1 MITKDTSLNSELFKK
16 ANTLLGYD
24 ETDSRYINHI
34 DEYFLNL
41 GFIKEKL
48 QEQNL
53 NDISYFML
61 PIDEPLFEINANTR
75 SITIPDAFKT
85 GISVQGDEV
94 AETIFFSIDRYYDT
108 TDFYD
113 DYIIPVIQ
121 WKYADE
127 TGINAYHLSAT
138 TGKVVM
144 IDESSKTG
152 GTIKVV
158 FGWPI
163 SSEVTSRAANIQFSV
178 RFYTMVDND
187 SGEVI
192 TNLEQYADGR
202 LEYSFSTLNAMTK
215 INPSLAVNMNEVT
228 FIDNKNSLIWQRMR
242 NSKPADLNL
251 QAINPI
257 IEYFDPKAGTFAD
270 LDETGYL
277 TLKVK
282 PIYPSG
288 TVATRIGQQ
297 IYEIWRIDQNDNEK
311 LYASGTAA
319 SIYDIINDGEEGFDI
334 DYIPVPKSEKERNS
348 TDLYFK
354 QVTLEDGSIDYQI
367 YDEKEL
373 IDGLFKRVQT
383 YKIDTAGKYYVNI
396 INKINDTNK
405 ANNMTKPFEIALPIN
420 PIVGESNEDKY
431 DNYILRF
438 VVDDEGIETPEV
450 IPVTLTLSAVDRDE
464 GSALTYNWYR
474 SENEN
479 GENKVLLTEVPQKN
493 VAFNVNEKGFYYLEA
508 INFRNNAEAKVM
520 SSRGIRVTYPATK
533 PLGEHS
539 DEKPLYLV
547 DGYPLSQR
555 QLNDQIISYT
565 TTLRLTPRAERSDY
579 FIYEWYKESNP
590 NVVIGR
596 SDELSF
602 TNSDIDSKVYC
613 MIKSIYNGNESEPLE
628 TVHFTIAMIK

>member
-1 MITKDTSLNSELFKK
+1 MITKDTSLNSELFKR
-16 ANTLLGYD
+16 ANSLLGYD
-24 ETDSRYINHI
+24 ESNPKYINHI
-34 DEYFLNL
+34 DEYFQNL
-41 GFIKEKL
+41 GSIKEKL

-94 AETIFFSIDRYYDT
+94 AETIFFSIDRYFDT

-127 TGINAYHLSAT
+127 SGVGAYHLSAA
-138 TGKVVM
+138 TGKIVL

-163 SSEVTSRAANIQFSV
+163 SSEVTARATNIQFSV
-178 RFYTMVDND
+178 RFYTIVDD
-187 SGEVI
+187 KGELI
-192 TNLEQYADGR
+192 TEWEKYSDGQ
-202 LEYSFSTLNAMTK
+202 LEYSFSTLNAVTK
-215 INPSLAVNMNEVT
+215 INPSLDVKMNEGA
-228 FIDNKNSLIWQRMR
+228 FSYDNKNHLIWQRMR

-297 IYEIWRIDQNDNEK
+297 IYEIWRIDQNNNEE

-354 QVTLEDGSIDYQI
+354 QVTLEDGSIDYQV

-405 ANNMTKPFEIALPIN
+405 ANNMTKPFEIALPTN

-450 IPVTLTLSAVDRDE
+450 IPVTLTLSAIDTDE
-464 GSALTYNWYR
+464 GSTLTYNWYR

-479 GENKVLLTEVPQKN
+479 GENKILLTNIPQEVI
-493 VAFNVNEKGFYYLEA
+493 AFNVNQPGYYYLEA
-508 INFRNNAEAKVM
+508 INYRNNAEAKVL
-520 SSRGIRVTYPATK
+520 SKNGIRVTYPATTPYQIK
-533 PLGEHS
+533 
-539 DEKPLYLV
+539 YLINN
-547 DGYPLSQR
+547 YPMSEQ
-555 QLNDQIISYT
+555 QLNDKVINHT
-565 TTLRLTPRAERSDY
+565 TVLKLNPEAERAEINNGFR
-579 FIYEWYKESNP
+579 YEWYKEGSSA
-590 NVVIGR
+590 VIGTKQ
-596 SDELSF
+596 ELSF
-602 TNSDIDSKVYC
+602 MNENISDIVYCKVY
-613 MIKSIYNGNESEPLE
+613 SIYNGDESAPFE
-628 TVHFTIAMIK
+628 TVHFTII

>member
-1 MITKDTSLNSELFKK
+1 MITKDTSLNSELFKR
-16 ANTLLGYD
+16 ANSLLGYD
-24 ETDSRYINHI
+24 ESDPKYINHI
-34 DEYFLNL
+34 DEYFQNL
-41 GFIKEKL
+41 GSIKEKL

-94 AETIFFSIDRYYDT
+94 AETIFFSIDRYFDT

-127 TGINAYHLSAT
+127 SGVGAYHLSAA
-138 TGKVVM
+138 TGKIVL

-152 GTIKVV
+152 GTVKVV

-163 SSEVTSRAANIQFSV
+163 SSEVTARATNIQFSV
-178 RFYTMVDND
+178 RFYTIVDD
-187 SGEVI
+187 KGELI
-192 TNLEQYADGR
+192 TEWEKYSDGQ
-202 LEYSFSTLNAMTK
+202 LEYSFSTLNAVTK
-215 INPSLAVNMNEVT
+215 INPSLDVKMNEGA
-228 FIDNKNSLIWQRMR
+228 FSYDNKNHLIWQRMR

-297 IYEIWRIDQNDNEK
+297 IYEIWRIDQNNNEE

-354 QVTLEDGSIDYQI
+354 QVTLEDGSIDYQV

-373 IDGLFKRVQT
+373 IEGLFKRVQT

-405 ANNMTKPFEIALPIN
+405 ANNMTKPFEIALPTN

-438 VVDDEGIETPEV
+438 VVDDEGIDTPEI
-450 IPVTLTLSAVDRDE
+450 IPVTLTLSAVDTDE
-464 GSALTYNWYR
+464 GSTLTYNWYR

-479 GENKVLLTEVPQKN
+479 GENKVLLTEVPQEN
-493 VAFNVNEKGFYYLEA
+493 VAFNVNQPGYYYLEA
-508 INFRNNAEAKVM
+508 INYRNNAEAKVL
-520 SSRGIRVTYPATK
+520 SKNGIRVTYPATTVDNV
-533 PLGEHS
+533 S
-539 DEKPLYLV
+539 YLIN
-547 DGYPLSQR
+547 GYPMSAQ
-555 QLNDQIISYT
+555 QLNDKAVSHT
-565 TTLRLTPRAERSDY
+565 TVLKLNPFAERSDT
-579 FIYEWYKESNP
+579 FRYEWYKEEKPS
-590 NVVIGR
+590 VVI
-596 SDELSF
+596 STNNELSF
-602 TNSDIDSKVYC
+602 TTADITSVVYC
-613 MIKSIYNGNESEPLE
+613 KIYSIYNGNESIPFE
-628 TVHFTIAMIK
+628 TVHFTIG

>member
-1 MITKDTSLNSELFKK
+1 MITKDTSLNSELFKR
-16 ANTLLGYD
+16 ANSLLGYD
-24 ETDSRYINHI
+24 ESNPKYINHI
-34 DEYFLNL
+34 DEYFQNL
-41 GFIKEKL
+41 GSIKEKL

-94 AETIFFSIDRYYDT
+94 AETIFFSIDRYFDT

-127 TGINAYHLSAT
+127 SGVGAYHLSAA
-138 TGKVVM
+138 TGKIVL

-163 SSEVTSRAANIQFSV
+163 SSEVTARATNIQFSV
-178 RFYTMVDND
+178 RFYTIVDD
-187 SGEVI
+187 KGELI
-192 TNLEQYADGR
+192 TEWEKYSDGQ
-202 LEYSFSTLNAMTK
+202 LEYSFSTLNAVTK
-215 INPSLAVNMNEVT
+215 INPSLDVKMNEGA
-228 FIDNKNSLIWQRMR
+228 FSYDNKNHLIWQRMR

-270 LDETGYL
+270 LYETGYL

-297 IYEIWRIDQNDNEK
+297 IYEIWRIDQNNNEE
-311 LYASGTAA
+311 LYASGIAA

-334 DYIPVPKSEKERNS
+334 DYIPVLKSEKERNS

-354 QVTLEDGSIDYQI
+354 QVTLEDGSIDYQV

-373 IDGLFKRVQT
+373 IEGLFKRVQT

-405 ANNMTKPFEIALPIN
+405 ANNMTKPFEIALPTN

-450 IPVTLTLSAVDRDE
+450 TPITLTLSAIDTDG
-464 GSALTYNWYR
+464 GSPLTYQWFR
-474 SENEN
+474 SDKDNDS
-479 GENKVLLTEVPQKN
+479 KPVLLEGKTT
-493 VAFNVNEKGFYYLEA
+493 ATISVNEMGYYYLEA
-508 INFRNNAEAKVM
+508 TNHRNKAPAPIM
-520 SSRGIRVTYPATK
+520 SKRGIRVTYPATTANNVK
-533 PLGEHS
+533 YMVDLWTMPS
-539 DEKPLYLV
+539 D
-547 DGYPLSQR
+547 
-555 QLNDQIISYT
+555 QLAAASIKYT
-565 TTLRLTPRAERSDY
+565 TTLKLEPSAERSDT
-579 FIYEWYKESNP
+579 FRYEWYKEGSS
-590 NVVIGR
+590 VVIGTN
-596 SDELSF
+596 DELSF
-602 TNSDIDSKVYC
+602 TNADLASVVYC
-613 MIKSIYNGNESEPLE
+613 KIYSIYNGDESIPFE
-628 TVHFTIAMIK
+628 TIHFTVI

>member
-1 MITKDTSLNSELFKK
+1 MITKDTSLNSELFKR
-16 ANTLLGYD
+16 ANSLLGYD
-24 ETDSRYINHI
+24 ESNPKYINHI
-34 DEYFLNL
+34 DEYFQNL
-41 GFIKEKL
+41 GSIKEKL

-94 AETIFFSIDRYYDT
+94 AETIFFSIDRYFDT

-127 TGINAYHLSAT
+127 SGVGAYHLSAA
-138 TGKVVM
+138 TGKIVL

-163 SSEVTSRAANIQFSV
+163 SSEVTARATNIQFSV
-178 RFYTMVDND
+178 RFYTIVDD
-187 SGEVI
+187 KGELI
-192 TNLEQYADGR
+192 TEWEKYSDGQ
-202 LEYSFSTLNAMTK
+202 LEYSFSTLNAVTK
-215 INPSLAVNMNEVT
+215 INPSLDVKMNEGA
-228 FIDNKNSLIWQRMR
+228 FSYDNKNHLIWQRMR

-297 IYEIWRIDQNDNEK
+297 IYEIWRIDQNNNEE

-354 QVTLEDGSIDYQI
+354 QVTLEDGSIDYQV

-373 IDGLFKRVQT
+373 IEGLFKRVQT

-405 ANNMTKPFEIALPIN
+405 ANNMTKPFEIALPTN

-450 IPVTLTLSAVDRDE
+450 IPVTLTLSAIDTDG
-464 GSALTYNWYR
+464 GSPLTYQWFR
-474 SENEN
+474 SDKDNDS
-479 GENKVLLTEVPQKN
+479 KPVLLEGKTTPTIS
-493 VAFNVNEKGFYYLEA
+493 VNEMGYYYLEA
-508 INFRNNAEAKVM
+508 TNHRNKAPAPIM
-520 SSRGIRVTYPATK
+520 SKKGIRVTYPATTANSVK
-533 PLGEHS
+533 YMVDLWTMPS
-539 DEKPLYLV
+539 D
-547 DGYPLSQR
+547 
-555 QLNDQIISYT
+555 QLAAASVKYT
-565 TTLRLTPRAERSDY
+565 TTLKLEPSAERSDM
-579 FIYEWYKESNP
+579 FRYEWYKEGSS
-590 NVVIGR
+590 VVIGTN
-596 SDELSF
+596 DELSF
-602 TNSDIDSKVYC
+602 TNADVTSVVYC
-613 MIKSIYNGNESEPLE
+613 KIYSIYNGDESIPFE
-628 TVHFTIAMIK
+628 TIHFTVI

>member
-1 MITKDTSLNSELFKK
+1 MITKDTSLNSELFKR
-16 ANTLLGYD
+16 ANSLLGYN
-24 ETDSRYINHI
+24 ESNPKYINHI
-34 DEYFLNL
+34 DEYFQNL
-41 GFIKEKL
+41 GSIKEKL

-94 AETIFFSIDRYYDT
+94 AETIFFSIDRYFDT

-127 TGINAYHLSAT
+127 SGVGAYHLSAA
-138 TGKVVM
+138 TGKIVL

-163 SSEVTSRAANIQFSV
+163 SSEVTARATNIQFSV
-178 RFYTMVDND
+178 RFYTIVDD
-187 SGEVI
+187 KGELI
-192 TNLEQYADGR
+192 TEWEKYSDGQ
-202 LEYSFSTLNAMTK
+202 LEYSFSTLNAVTK
-215 INPSLAVNMNEVT
+215 INPSLDVKMNEGA
-228 FIDNKNSLIWQRMR
+228 FSYDNKNHLIWQRMR

-297 IYEIWRIDQNDNEK
+297 IYEIWRIDQNNNEE

-319 SIYDIINDGEEGFDI
+319 SIYDIINDGEEGIDI

-354 QVTLEDGSIDYQI
+354 QVTLEDGSIDYQV

-405 ANNMTKPFEIALPIN
+405 ANNMTKPFEIALPTN

-431 DNYILRF
+431 NNYILRF

-450 IPVTLTLSAVDRDE
+450 IPVTLTLSAVDTDE
-464 GSALTYNWYR
+464 GSTLTYNWYR

-479 GENKVLLTEVPQKN
+479 GENKVLLTEVPQEN
-493 VAFNVNEKGFYYLEA
+493 VAFNVNQPGYYYLEA
-508 INFRNNAEAKVM
+508 INYRNNAEAKVL
-520 SSRGIRVTYPATK
+520 SKNGIRVTYPATI
-533 PLGEHS
+533 PSQVE
-539 DEKPLYLV
+539 YLINN
-547 DGYPLSQR
+547 YPMSEQ
-555 QLNDQIISYT
+555 QLNDKAVSHT
-565 TTLRLTPRAERSDY
+565 TVLKFNPFAERSDT
-579 FIYEWYKESNP
+579 FRYEWYKEEKPS
-590 NVVIGR
+590 VVI
-596 SDELSF
+596 STNNELSF
-602 TNSDIDSKVYC
+602 TTADITSVVYC
-613 MIKSIYNGNESEPLE
+613 KIYSIYNGNESIPFE
-628 TVHFTIAMIK
+628 TVHFTIG

>member
-1 MITKDTSLNSELFKK
+1 MITKDTSLNSELFKR
-16 ANTLLGYD
+16 ANSLLGYD
-24 ETDSRYINHI
+24 ESNPKYINHI
-34 DEYFLNL
+34 DEYFQNL
-41 GFIKEKL
+41 GSIKEKL

-94 AETIFFSIDRYYDT
+94 AETIFFSIDRYFDT

-127 TGINAYHLSAT
+127 SGVGAYHLSAA
-138 TGKVVM
+138 TGKIVL

-163 SSEVTSRAANIQFSV
+163 SSEVTARATNIQFSV
-178 RFYTMVDND
+178 RFYTIVDD
-187 SGEVI
+187 KGELI
-192 TNLEQYADGR
+192 TEWEKYSDGQ
-202 LEYSFSTLNAMTK
+202 LEYSFSTLNAVTK
-215 INPSLAVNMNEVT
+215 INPSLDVKMNEGT
-228 FIDNKNSLIWQRMR
+228 FSYDNKNHLIWQRMR

-297 IYEIWRIDQNDNEK
+297 IYEIWRIDQNDNEE

-319 SIYDIINDGEEGFDI
+319 SIYDIINDGEEGFDV

-354 QVTLEDGSIDYQI
+354 QVTLEDGSIDYQV

-405 ANNMTKPFEIALPIN
+405 ANNMTKPFEIALPTN
-420 PIVGESNEDKY
+420 PIVGESKDDKY

-438 VVDDEGIETPEV
+438 VVDDDGIETPEV
-450 IPVTLTLSAVDRDE
+450 VPVTLTLSAIDTDE
-464 GSALTYNWYR
+464 GSTLTYNWYR

-479 GENKVLLTEVPQKN
+479 GENKVLLTNTPQE
-493 VAFNVNEKGFYYLEA
+493 AISFNVNQPGYYYLEA
-508 INFRNNAEAKVM
+508 INYRNNAEAKVL
-520 SSRGIRVTYPATK
+520 SKNGIRVTYPATI
-533 PLGEHS
+533 PSQVE
-539 DEKPLYLV
+539 YLINN
-547 DGYPLSQR
+547 YPMSEQ
-555 QLNDQIISYT
+555 QLNDKVINHT
-565 TTLRLTPRAERSDY
+565 TILKLNPNAERAEINNGFR
-579 FIYEWYKESNP
+579 YEWYKEGSSA
-590 NVVIGR
+590 VIGTKQ
-596 SDELSF
+596 ELSF
-602 TNSDIDSKVYC
+602 MNENISDIVYCKVY
-613 MIKSIYNGNESEPLE
+613 SIYNGDESAPFE
-628 TVHFTIAMIK
+628 TVHFTII

>member
-1 MITKDTSLNSELFKK
+1 MITKDTSLNSELFKR
-16 ANTLLGYD
+16 ANSLLGYD
-24 ETDSRYINHI
+24 ESNPKYINHI
-34 DEYFLNL
+34 DEYFQNL
-41 GFIKEKL
+41 GSIKEKL

-94 AETIFFSIDRYYDT
+94 AETIFFSIDRYFDT

-127 TGINAYHLSAT
+127 TGVGAYHLSAA
-138 TGKVVM
+138 TGKIVM
-144 IDESSKTG
+144 VDESSKTG

-163 SSEVTSRAANIQFSV
+163 SSEVTARATNIQFSV
-178 RFYTMVDND
+178 RFYTIVND
-187 SGEVI
+187 KGELI
-192 TNLEQYADGR
+192 TEWEKYSDGQ
-202 LEYSFSTLNAMTK
+202 LEYSFSTLNAVTK
-215 INPSLAVNMNEVT
+215 INPSLDVKMNEGA
-228 FIDNKNSLIWQRMR
+228 FSYDNKNHLIWQRMR

-297 IYEIWRIDQNDNEK
+297 IYEIWRIDQNNNEK

-405 ANNMTKPFEIALPIN
+405 ANNMTKPFEIALPTN
-420 PIVGESNEDKY
+420 PVVGESKDDKY

-438 VVDDEGIETPEV
+438 VVDDDGIETPEV
-450 IPVTLTLSAVDRDE
+450 IPVTLTLSAVDTDE
-464 GSALTYNWYR
+464 GSTLTYNWYR

-479 GENKVLLTEVPQKN
+479 GENKVLLTNIPQEVI
-493 VAFNVNEKGFYYLEA
+493 AFNVNQPGYYYLEA
-508 INFRNNAEAKVM
+508 INYRNNAEAKVL
-520 SSRGIRVTYPATK
+520 SKNGIRVTYPATI
-533 PLGEHS
+533 PSQVE
-539 DEKPLYLV
+539 YLINN
-547 DGYPLSQR
+547 YPMSEQ
-555 QLNDQIISYT
+555 QLNDKVVNHT
-565 TTLRLTPRAERSDY
+565 TILKLNPNAERAEINNGFR
-579 FIYEWYKESNP
+579 YEWYKEGSSA
-590 NVVIGR
+590 VIGTKQ
-596 SDELSF
+596 ELSF
-602 TNSDIDSKVYC
+602 MNENISDIVYCKVY
-613 MIKSIYNGNESEPLE
+613 STYNGDESAPFE
-628 TVHFTIAMIK
+628 TVHFTII

>member
-1 MITKDTSLNSELFKK
+1 MITKDTSLNSELFKR
-16 ANTLLGYD
+16 ANSLLGYD
-24 ETDSRYINHI
+24 ENNPKYINHI
-34 DEYFLNL
+34 DEYFQNL
-41 GFIKEKL
+41 GSIKEKL

-94 AETIFFSIDRYYDT
+94 AETIFFSIDRYFDT

-127 TGINAYHLSAT
+127 SGVGAYHLSAA
-138 TGKVVM
+138 TGKIVL

-163 SSEVTSRAANIQFSV
+163 SSEVTARATNIQFSV
-178 RFYTMVDND
+178 RFYTIVDD
-187 SGEVI
+187 KGELI
-192 TNLEQYADGR
+192 TEWEKYSDGQ
-202 LEYSFSTLNAMTK
+202 LEYSFSTLNAVTK
-215 INPSLAVNMNEVT
+215 INPSLDVKMNEGA
-228 FIDNKNSLIWQRMR
+228 FSYDNKNHLIWQRMR

-297 IYEIWRIDQNDNEK
+297 IYEIWRIDQNNNEE

-354 QVTLEDGSIDYQI
+354 QVTLEDGSIDYQV

-405 ANNMTKPFEIALPIN
+405 ANNMTKPFEIALPTN

-450 IPVTLTLSAVDRDE
+450 IPVTLTLSAIDTDG
-464 GSALTYNWYR
+464 GSPLTYQWFR
-474 SENEN
+474 SDKDNDS
-479 GENKVLLTEVPQKN
+479 KPVLLEGKTT
-493 VAFNVNEKGFYYLEA
+493 AAISVNEMGYYYLEA
-508 INFRNNAEAKVM
+508 TNHRNKAPAPIM
-520 SSRGIRVTYPATK
+520 SKKGIRVTYPATTANSVK
-533 PLGEHS
+533 
-539 DEKPLYLV
+539 YMV
-547 DGYPLSQR
+547 DLWTMPPD
-555 QLNDQIISYT
+555 QLAAASVKYT
-565 TTLRLTPRAERSDY
+565 TTLKLEPSAERSDM
-579 FIYEWYKESNP
+579 FRYEWYKEGSS
-590 NVVIGR
+590 VVIGTN
-596 SDELSF
+596 DELSF
-602 TNSDIDSKVYC
+602 TNADLASVVYC
-613 MIKSIYNGNESEPLE
+613 KIYSIYNGDESIPFE
-628 TVHFTIAMIK
+628 TIHFTVI

>member
-16 ANTLLGYD
+16 ANALLGYD

-41 GFIKEKL
+41 GFIKNKL

-75 SITIPDAFKT
+75 SIAIPDAFKT

-152 GTIKVV
+152 GTVKVV

-163 SSEVTSRAANIQFSV
+163 SSEVTSRATNIQFSV
-178 RFYTMVDND
+178 RFYTMVDSD

-228 FIDNKNSLIWQRMR
+228 FIDNKNHLIWQRMR

-277 TLKVK
+277 TLKVN

-297 IYEIWRIDQNDNEK
+297 IYEIWRIDQNDNEE
-311 LYASGTAA
+311 LYASGIAA

-334 DYIPVPKSEKERNS
+334 DYIPVPKTEKERNS

-373 IDGLFKRVQT
+373 IEGLFKRVQT

-405 ANNMTKPFEIALPIN
+405 ANNMTKPFEIALPTN

-450 IPVTLTLSAVDRDE
+450 IPVTLTLSAIDTDE
-464 GSALTYNWYR
+464 GSTLTYNWYR

-479 GENKVLLTEVPQKN
+479 GENKVLLTNIPQEVI
-493 VAFNVNEKGFYYLEA
+493 AFNVNQPGYYYLEA
-508 INFRNNAEAKVM
+508 INYRNNAEAKVL
-520 SSRGIRVTYPATK
+520 SKNGIRVTYPATTPYQIK
-533 PLGEHS
+533 
-539 DEKPLYLV
+539 YLINN
-547 DGYPLSQR
+547 YPMSEQ
-555 QLNDQIISYT
+555 QLNDKVINHT
-565 TTLRLTPRAERSDY
+565 TILKLNPNAERAEINNGFR
-579 FIYEWYKESNP
+579 YEWYKEGSSA
-590 NVVIGR
+590 VIGTKQ
-596 SDELSF
+596 ELSF
-602 TNSDIDSKVYC
+602 MNENISDIVYCKVY
-613 MIKSIYNGNESEPLE
+613 SIYNGDESAPFE
-628 TVHFTIAMIK
+628 TVHFTII

>member
-1 MITKDTSLNSELFKK
+1 MITKDTSLNSELFKR
-16 ANTLLGYD
+16 ANSLLGYD
-24 ETDSRYINHI
+24 ESNPKYINHI
-34 DEYFLNL
+34 DEYFQNL
-41 GFIKEKL
+41 GSIKEKL

-75 SITIPDAFKT
+75 LIKIPDEFKT

-144 IDESSKTG
+144 IDESSTTG

-297 IYEIWRIDQNDNEK
+297 IYEIWRIDQNNNEE

-334 DYIPVPKSEKERNS
+334 DYIPIPKSEKERNS

-354 QVTLEDGSIDYQI
+354 QVTLEDGNIDYQV

-405 ANNMTKPFEIALPIN
+405 ANNMTKPFEIALPTN

-438 VVDDEGIETPEV
+438 VVDDEGIDTPEI
-450 IPVTLTLSAVDRDE
+450 IPVTLTLSAVDTDE
-464 GSALTYNWYR
+464 GSTLTYNWYR

-479 GENKVLLTEVPQKN
+479 GENKVLLTEVPQEN
-493 VAFNVNEKGFYYLEA
+493 VAFNVNQPGYYYLEA
-508 INFRNNAEAKVM
+508 INYRNNAEAKVL
-520 SSRGIRVTYPATK
+520 SKNGIRVTYPATTVDNV
-533 PLGEHS
+533 S
-539 DEKPLYLV
+539 YLIN
-547 DGYPLSQR
+547 GYPMSAQ
-555 QLNDQIISYT
+555 QLNDKAVSHT
-565 TTLRLTPRAERSDY
+565 TVLKLNPFAERSDT
-579 FIYEWYKESNP
+579 FRYEWYKEEKP
-590 NVVIGR
+590 NVVI
-596 SDELSF
+596 STNNELSF
-602 TNSDIDSKVYC
+602 TTADITSVVYC
-613 MIKSIYNGNESEPLE
+613 KIYSIYNGNESIPFE
-628 TVHFTIAMIK
+628 TVHFTIG

>member
-1 MITKDTSLNSELFKK
+1 MITKDTSLNSELFKR
-16 ANTLLGYD
+16 ANSLLGYD
-24 ETDSRYINHI
+24 ESNPKYINHI
-34 DEYFLNL
+34 DEYFQNL
-41 GFIKEKL
+41 GSIKEKL

-94 AETIFFSIDRYYDT
+94 AETIFFSIDRYFDT

-127 TGINAYHLSAT
+127 SGVGAYHLSAA
-138 TGKVVM
+138 TGKIVL

-163 SSEVTSRAANIQFSV
+163 SSEVTARATNIQFSV
-178 RFYTMVDND
+178 RFYTIVDD
-187 SGEVI
+187 KGELI
-192 TNLEQYADGR
+192 TEWEKYSDGQ
-202 LEYSFSTLNAMTK
+202 LEYSFSTLNAVTK
-215 INPSLAVNMNEVT
+215 INPSLDVKMNEGA
-228 FIDNKNSLIWQRMR
+228 FSYDNKNHLIWQRMR
-242 NSKPADLNL
+242 NSKPTDLNL

-297 IYEIWRIDQNDNEK
+297 IYEIWRIDQNNNEE

-354 QVTLEDGSIDYQI
+354 QVTLEDGSIDYQV

-405 ANNMTKPFEIALPIN
+405 ANNMTKPFEIALPTN

-450 IPVTLTLSAVDRDE
+450 IPVTLTLSAIDTDE
-464 GSALTYNWYR
+464 GSTLTYNWYR

-479 GENKVLLTEVPQKN
+479 GENKVLLTNIPQEVI
-493 VAFNVNEKGFYYLEA
+493 AFNVNQPGYYYLEA
-508 INFRNNAEAKVM
+508 INYRNNAEAKVL
-520 SSRGIRVTYPATK
+520 SKNGIRVTYPATI
-533 PLGEHS
+533 PSQVE
-539 DEKPLYLV
+539 YLINN
-547 DGYPLSQR
+547 YPMSEQ
-555 QLNDQIISYT
+555 QLNDKVINHT
-565 TTLRLTPRAERSDY
+565 TILKLNPNAERAEINNGFR
-579 FIYEWYKESNP
+579 YEWYKEGSSA
-590 NVVIGR
+590 VIGTKQ
-596 SDELSF
+596 ELSF
-602 TNSDIDSKVYC
+602 MNENISDIVYCKVY
-613 MIKSIYNGNESEPLE
+613 SIYNGDESAPFE
-628 TVHFTIAMIK
+628 TVHFTII

>member
-1 MITKDTSLNSELFKK
+1 MITKDTSLNSELFKR
-16 ANTLLGYD
+16 ANSLLGYD
-24 ETDSRYINHI
+24 ESNPKYINHI
-34 DEYFLNL
+34 DEYFQNL
-41 GFIKEKL
+41 GSIKEKL

-94 AETIFFSIDRYYDT
+94 AETIFFSIDRYFDT

-127 TGINAYHLSAT
+127 SGVGAYHLSAA
-138 TGKVVM
+138 TGKIVLV
-144 IDESSKTG
+144 DESSKTG

-163 SSEVTSRAANIQFSV
+163 SSEVTARATNIQFSV
-178 RFYTMVDND
+178 RFYTIVDD
-187 SGEVI
+187 KGELI
-192 TNLEQYADGR
+192 TEWEKYSDGQ
-202 LEYSFSTLNAMTK
+202 LEYSFSTLNAVTK
-215 INPSLAVNMNEVT
+215 INPSLDVKMNEGA
-228 FIDNKNSLIWQRMR
+228 FSYDNKNYLIWQRMR

-297 IYEIWRIDQNDNEK
+297 IYEIWRIDQNNNEE

-354 QVTLEDGSIDYQI
+354 QVTLEDGNIDYQV

-405 ANNMTKPFEIALPIN
+405 ANNMTKPFEIALPTN
-420 PIVGESNEDKY
+420 PIVGESNNDKY
-431 DNYILRF
+431 DNYILRY
-438 VVDDEGIETPEV
+438 VKDEEGIDTPEV
-450 IPVTLTLSAVDRDE
+450 IPVTLTLSTVDTDN
-464 GSALTYNWYR
+464 GTTLTYNWYR
-474 SENEN
+474 SENQS
-479 GENKVLLTEVPQKN
+479 GENKVLLTEVPQEN

-520 SSRGIRVTYPATK
+520 SGRGIRVTYPATTPNK
-533 PLGEHS
+533 VDYLING
-539 DEKPLYLV
+539 YLV
-547 DGYPLSQR
+547 DQDQLLKSKELGYKTELS
-555 QLNDQIISYT
+555 IE
-565 TTLRLTPRAERSDY
+565 PKSDRY
-579 FIYEWYKESNP
+579 DSFRYEWYKEGSSAILNTSNKIEFTQMDIG
-590 NVVIGR
+590 NVI
-596 SDELSF
+596 
-602 TNSDIDSKVYC
+602 YC
-613 MIKSIYNGNESEPLE
+613 IIRSIYNGDESAPFE
-628 TVHFTIAMIK
+628 TVHFTII

>member
-16 ANTLLGYD
+16 ANALLGYD

-41 GFIKEKL
+41 GSIKEKL

-61 PIDEPLFEINANTR
+61 PLDEPLFEINANTR
-75 SITIPDAFKT
+75 LIKIPDEFKT

-127 TGINAYHLSAT
+127 TGINAYHLSAA

-152 GTIKVV
+152 GTVKVV

-178 RFYTMVDND
+178 RFYTMIDND

-228 FIDNKNSLIWQRMR
+228 FIDNKNHLIWQRMR

-297 IYEIWRIDQNDNEK
+297 IYEIWRIDQNNNEE
-311 LYASGTAA
+311 LYASGIAA

-334 DYIPVPKSEKERNS
+334 DYIPVLKSEKERNS

-354 QVTLEDGSIDYQI
+354 QVTLEDGSIDYQV

-373 IDGLFKRVQT
+373 IEGLFKRVQT

-405 ANNMTKPFEIALPIN
+405 ASNMTKPFEIALPTN

-438 VVDDEGIETPEV
+438 VVDDEGVETPEV
-450 IPVTLTLSAVDRDE
+450 IPVTLTLSAIDTDG
-464 GSALTYNWYR
+464 GSIFTYNWYR

-479 GENKVLLTEVPQKN
+479 GENKVLLTKVPQEN
-493 VAFNVNEKGFYYLEA
+493 VAFNVDKKGFYYLEA

-520 SSRGIRVTYPATK
+520 SDRGIRVTYPATTPNNVNYLINGYSVNQDQLLESK
-533 PLGEHS
+533 ELGYKIEFS
-539 DEKPLYLV
+539 IEPESERYDEF
-547 DGYPLSQR
+547 R
-555 QLNDQIISYT
+555 
-565 TTLRLTPRAERSDY
+565 
-579 FIYEWYKESNP
+579 YEWYKEGSNAILNTSNKIEFTQTDIG
-590 NVVIGR
+590 NVI
-596 SDELSF
+596 
-602 TNSDIDSKVYC
+602 YC
-613 MIKSIYNGNESEPLE
+613 KIYSIYNLDESDPYE
-628 TVHFTIAMIK
+628 TAHFTIIG

>member
-1 MITKDTSLNSELFKK
+1 MITKDTSLNSELFKR
-16 ANTLLGYD
+16 ANSLLGYD
-24 ETDSRYINHI
+24 ESNPKYINHI
-34 DEYFLNL
+34 DEYFQNL
-41 GFIKEKL
+41 GSIKEKL

-94 AETIFFSIDRYYDT
+94 AETIFFSIDRYFDT

-127 TGINAYHLSAT
+127 SGVGAYHLSAA
-138 TGKVVM
+138 TGKIVLV
-144 IDESSKTG
+144 DESSKTG

-163 SSEVTSRAANIQFSV
+163 SSEVTARATNIQFSV
-178 RFYTMVDND
+178 RFYTIVDD
-187 SGEVI
+187 KGELI
-192 TNLEQYADGR
+192 TEWEKYSDGQ
-202 LEYSFSTLNAMTK
+202 LEYSFSTLNAVTK
-215 INPSLAVNMNEVT
+215 INPSLDVKMNEGA
-228 FIDNKNSLIWQRMR
+228 FSYDNKNYLIWQRMR

-297 IYEIWRIDQNDNEK
+297 IYEIWRIDQNNNEE

-354 QVTLEDGSIDYQI
+354 QVTLEDGSIDYQV

-405 ANNMTKPFEIALPIN
+405 ANNMTKSFEIALPTH

-431 DNYILRF
+431 TNYILRF
-438 VVDDEGIETPEV
+438 VVDDEGIDTPEI
-450 IPVTLTLSAVDRDE
+450 IPVTLTLSAVDTDD

-474 SENEN
+474 AENEN
-479 GENKVLLTEVPQKN
+479 GENKVLLTDTPQETIP
-493 VAFNVNEKGFYYLEA
+493 FNVNQPGYYYLEA
-508 INFRNNAEAKVM
+508 INYRNNAEVKVL
-520 SSRGIRVTYPATK
+520 SKNGIRVTYPATT
-533 PLGEHS
+533 PSQVE
-539 DEKPLYLV
+539 YLINN
-547 DGYPLSQR
+547 YPMSEQ
-555 QLNDQIISYT
+555 QLNDKVINHT
-565 TTLRLTPRAERSDY
+565 TILKLNPNAERAEINNGFR
-579 FIYEWYKESNP
+579 YEWYKEGSSA
-590 NVVIGR
+590 VIGTEQ
-596 SDELSF
+596 ELSF
-602 TNSDIDSKVYC
+602 MDENISDIVYCKVY
-613 MIKSIYNGNESEPLE
+613 SIYNGDESASFE
-628 TVHFTIAMIK
+628 TVHFTII

>member
-1 MITKDTSLNSELFKK
+1 MITKDTSLNSELFKR
-16 ANTLLGYD
+16 ANSLLGYN
-24 ETDSRYINHI
+24 ESNPKYINHI
-34 DEYFLNL
+34 DEYFQNL
-41 GFIKEKL
+41 GSIKEKL

-94 AETIFFSIDRYYDT
+94 AETIFFSIDRYFDT

-127 TGINAYHLSAT
+127 SGVGAYHLSAA
-138 TGKVVM
+138 TGKIVL

-163 SSEVTSRAANIQFSV
+163 SSEVTARATNIQFSV
-178 RFYTMVDND
+178 RFYTIIDD
-187 SGEVI
+187 KGELI
-192 TNLEQYADGR
+192 TEWEKYSDGQ
-202 LEYSFSTLNAMTK
+202 LEYSFSTLNAVTK
-215 INPSLAVNMNEVT
+215 INPSLDVKMNEGA
-228 FIDNKNSLIWQRMR
+228 FSYDNKNHLIWQRMR

-297 IYEIWRIDQNDNEK
+297 IYEIWRIDQNNNEE

-354 QVTLEDGSIDYQI
+354 QVTLEDGSIDYQV

-405 ANNMTKPFEIALPIN
+405 ANNMTKPFEIALPTN

-431 DNYILRF
+431 NNYILRF

-450 IPVTLTLSAVDRDE
+450 IPVTLTLSAVDTDE
-464 GSALTYNWYR
+464 GSTLTYNWYR

-479 GENKVLLTEVPQKN
+479 GENKVLLTNIPQEVI
-493 VAFNVNEKGFYYLEA
+493 AFNVNQPGYYYLEA
-508 INFRNNAEAKVM
+508 INYRNNAEAKVL
-520 SSRGIRVTYPATK
+520 SKNGIRVTYPATTPYQIK
-533 PLGEHS
+533 
-539 DEKPLYLV
+539 YLINN
-547 DGYPLSQR
+547 YPMSEQ
-555 QLNDQIISYT
+555 QLNDKVINHT
-565 TTLRLTPRAERSDY
+565 TVLKLNPEAERAEINNGFR
-579 FIYEWYKESNP
+579 YEWYKEGSSA
-590 NVVIGR
+590 VIGTKQ
-596 SDELSF
+596 ELSF
-602 TNSDIDSKVYC
+602 MNENISDIVYCKVY
-613 MIKSIYNGNESEPLE
+613 SIYNGDESAPFE
-628 TVHFTIAMIK
+628 TVHFTII